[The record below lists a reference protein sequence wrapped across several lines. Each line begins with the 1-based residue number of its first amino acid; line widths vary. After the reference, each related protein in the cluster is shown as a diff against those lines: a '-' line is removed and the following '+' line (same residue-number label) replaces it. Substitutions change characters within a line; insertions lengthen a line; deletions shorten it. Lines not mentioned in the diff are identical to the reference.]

1 MNDLEITALPIADS
15 HDIDKLKTL
24 GYDDQANASQVRLSD
39 LKAQPMKASRIDY
52 TTGLFFT
59 KAPFVIGSSE
69 LFINGLRYDLDMDYG
84 ELVDIETNRS
94 YGIKIQGI
102 DSDDSIVLKAIP
114 AGQYS
119 RQ

>member
-39 LKAQPMKASRIDY
+39 LKTQPMKASRIDY

-59 KAPFVIGSSE
+59 KVPFVIGSSNS
-69 LFINGLRYDLDMDYG
+69 LSTVSAMTLIWTMANLWIL
-84 ELVDIETNRS
+84 
-94 YGIKIQGI
+94 KQ
-102 DSDDSIVLKAIP
+102 IVPTA
-114 AGQYS
+114 S
-119 RQ
+119 RFRA